1 MSFQAALFCWVC
13 QMLHK
18 TSFQINLNI
27 FYSIIWHVNTMQYV
41 FPNYQHV
48 FYQWSKP
55 GFRVTVTLATQGV
68 VWIRCGFWRSVRVHT
83 VPPAIALKYLTYLP
97 STQLFLTLKLK
108 DRLRELVQLCF
119 IKNNGQCRYKYLV
132 LRSYFVK
139 KTFWFSQFFFWNWYH
154 QHARVFDWQH
164 FCYVWWMCFST
175 DSPLTYGYKLCSSLT
190 FSFICMRQTYFKHIL
205 LSYKTRQTSYRGFSR
220 KIKRS

>member
-1 MSFQAALFCWVC
+1 MGTRKPKQDSENLRWQGYQPYRFFFILFRNC
-13 QMLHK
+13 
-18 TSFQINLNI
+18 I
-27 FYSIIWHVNTMQYV
+27 
-41 FPNYQHV
+41 
-48 FYQWSKP
+48 
-55 GFRVTVTLATQGV
+55 
-68 VWIRCGFWRSVRVHT
+68 
-83 VPPAIALKYLTYLP
+83 YLY
-97 STQLFLTLKLK
+97 
-108 DRLRELVQLCF
+108 LCF